1 MGSRHNLERR
11 KRIMSGENRI
21 KDTALLFE
29 GGGMRASYTAGI
41 LTILLEKQLYF
52 DYVAGISAG
61 SSHTVNYLAR
71 DPWRARTSFVDLV
84 RDPQFGGWGSFLQGK
99 GFFNAQYIYEQT
111 PYPGEAL
118 PLDFDKFQACGARVR
133 IGAMERDRGQLHYF
147 TEQDIRELSDLA
159 KIVRASS
166 SMPVF
171 MPPTEYRGK
180 VYVDGGLG
188 GGIPLDIGLKDGLS
202 RFFVVLTREKGY
214 RKKPIKYTGIMKLW
228 YRKYPEVVEA
238 MVARH
243 RKYNETLEQLEQ
255 LELEGRAFLV
265 YPDRMPVSSRETNL
279 QKLRES
285 YASGYAQGQRDFKKW
300 KTYLQEGSE

>member
-1 MGSRHNLERR
+1 MG
-11 KRIMSGENRI
+11 
-21 KDTALLFE
+21 
-29 GGGMRASYTAGI
+29 
-41 LTILLEKQLYF
+41 
-52 DYVAGISAG
+52 
-61 SSHTVNYLAR
+61 
-71 DPWRARTSFVDLV
+71 
-84 RDPQFGGWGSFLQGK
+84 FL
-99 GFFNAQYIYEQT
+99 
-111 PYPGEAL
+111 
-118 PLDFDKFQACGARVR
+118 
-133 IGAMERDRGQLHYF
+133 
-147 TEQDIRELSDLA
+147 EQDIRELSDLA

-171 MPPTEYRGK
+171 MPPTEFRGK

-202 RFFVVLTREKGY
+202 RFFVALTRERGY
-214 RKKPIKYTGIMKLW
+214 RKKPMKYTGMMKLW

-243 RKYNETLEQLEQ
+243 RKYNETLDQLEQ

-265 YPDRMPVSSRETNL
+265 YPDRMPVSSRKTNL